1 MPVGYAVLSFL
12 LLLAVLRLA
21 VWPLAVPA
29 AAGVT
34 PAGPVGSELSDV
46 ASQGPAMPAAVLP
59 GPTGPAGLDDVIEQA
74 VAARRAYLLR
84 SDCPGCGGERAAGDR
99 FCRACGHRLVPTG
112 GERQ

>member
-21 VWPLAVPA
+21 VWPLVVPA
-29 AAGVT
+29 AAVVAAAS
-34 PAGPVGSELSDV
+34 PAGSESSDPALLGSPPLAAMLPD
-46 ASQGPAMPAAVLP
+46 PA
-59 GPTGPAGLDDVIEQA
+59 GQAGLDDVIEQA